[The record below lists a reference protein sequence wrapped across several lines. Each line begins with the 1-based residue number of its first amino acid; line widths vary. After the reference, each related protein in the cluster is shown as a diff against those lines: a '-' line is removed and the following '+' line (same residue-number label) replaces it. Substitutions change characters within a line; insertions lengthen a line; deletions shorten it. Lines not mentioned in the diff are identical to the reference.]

1 MMLSVLRKT
10 ALGGAEALIDTA
22 LAHDP
27 ASASALAVL
36 EGQVL
41 LIESTLPPI
50 TIAVEP
56 TSSGVKLHDQW
67 DDEASVSVTGTL
79 VAMAGV
85 ALNAKESV
93 SFSGTGIRVSGNLD
107 TLNQLNKIMGNLD
120 IDWEAA
126 LAEIIGDIPAHLLA
140 QSIRSSAVFT
150 ADTVKR
156 ASTGLVEVAQEEFNL
171 TPSKNEFETIAPGIR
186 KLSSDVDR
194 LAARLKRLQQTLR
207 QYDQGTLNS

>member
-1 MMLSVLRKT
+1 MLSLLRQT
-10 ALGGAEALIDTA
+10 ALDGAEALVDTA

-27 ASASALAVL
+27 TSASALAVL

-56 TSSGVKLHDQW
+56 TSSGVKLHDRW

-171 TPSKNEFETIAPGIR
+171 TPSKNEFETIAPQIR

-207 QYDQGTLNS
+207 QHDQGTLNS

>member
-140 QSIRSSAVFT
+140 QSIRSSAAFR
-150 ADTVKR
+150 AETVKR